1 MANKIARKAAE
12 TIEQLSA
19 LSHIA
24 VTIAAAHEFS
34 ELFCM
39 NQEKNKPAP
48 NNKKNV
54 KQEPQ
59 PKHPNPET
67 DIPSP
72 LHEYAKQISAYYA
85 SQR

>member
-19 LSHIA
+19 LGHIA

-34 ELFCM
+34 ELFYK

-48 NNKKNV
+48 KKKNA

-67 DIPSP
+67 DIPRP
-72 LHEYAKQISAYYA
+72 LQVYAKQISAYYA
-85 SQR
+85 DQR